1 MNSFT
6 LKKNGY
12 GNDPTRHFSV
22 KNCPAVVAVVVGRYS
37 FSVYSICVI
46 ENVNG
51 LEAITMGDL
60 NAKSY
65 NFYAASLE
73 LKGWN

>member
-1 MNSFT
+1 MA

-22 KNCPAVVAVVVGRYS
+22 KNCPKLKSLNVGRYS
-37 FSVYSICVI
+37 FSDYSTCVI
-46 ENVNG
+46 EGVNA
-51 LEAITMGDL
+51 LEAITLGDL
-60 NAKSY
+60 NEKSC

-73 LKGWN
+73 LKGQS